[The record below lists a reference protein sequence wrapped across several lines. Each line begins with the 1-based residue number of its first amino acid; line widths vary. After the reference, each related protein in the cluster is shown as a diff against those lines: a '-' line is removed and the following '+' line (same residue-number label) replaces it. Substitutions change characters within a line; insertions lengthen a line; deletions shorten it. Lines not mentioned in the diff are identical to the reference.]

1 MGVLTDGAHRAAL
14 VDTLLTETT
23 TLGVREHAVSRT
35 ALERRHE
42 SVQTK
47 WGPVR
52 VKLGLRGDAV
62 LNAAPEFEDCRALA
76 A

>member
-1 MGVLTDGAHRAAL
+1 VDRA
-14 VDTLLTETT
+14 D
-23 TLGVREHAVSRT
+23 VSRT

-42 SVQTK
+42 TVQTK

-62 LNAAPEFEDCRALA
+62 LNATPEFEDCRALA
-76 A
+76 ASAKVPLKDVQAAAIVAWNSR